1 MLMNHPPFSARMQLD
16 RQQAMWDLWQ
26 LGEEMSAVAAVVG
39 FDRKTVYNRISQA
52 GGIRPRR
59 RQTRARLSFEDRVH
73 IEVAVKMG
81 RSMRAIATDLGRQPS
96 TITREVT
103 SHARPDGRYLAK
115 RAHAIAFDAARRPQQ
130 SKIEANPVLKAQ
142 ILAGLLGQEKLSP
155 EQIAGRLRRDH
166 PGDPAMN
173 VHHETIYRWIYLQP
187 RGELKREV
195 TAALRSGR
203 AMRRPQTHGRSTGQ
217 GQIPDMISIH
227 DRPPVDTEDGL
238 RIPGHWE
245 GDLIIGKNN
254 GSAIGTVVERATGYL
269 LLLHLPHGRG
279 VEHVTDALIK
289 RLIEL
294 PDDLR
299 KSLTWD
305 QGKELSN
312 HKTVAVDAGI
322 DIYFAD
328 PHTPWH
334 RPSNENTN
342 GLLRQY
348 FPKGTDLA
356 VHSAEDLAEVEAAM
370 NNRPRKRLDY
380 AKPNELM
387 PQLLLGA

>member
-1 MLMNHPPFSARMQLD
+1 MLMSHPPFSARMLLD

-26 LGEEMSAVAAVVG
+26 SGKEMSQVAGVAG
-39 FDRKTVYNRISQA
+39 FDRKTVYNRVSAA

-73 IEVAVKMG
+73 IEVALKME
-81 RSMRAIATDLGRQPS
+81 RSMRGIAADLGRAPS
-96 TITREVT
+96 TISREVKT
-103 SHARPDGRYLAK
+103 HSTARGHYLAK
-115 RAHAIAFDAARRPQQ
+115 RAHAIAFDGARRPQP
-130 SKIEANPVLKAQ
+130 SKIEANSVLRTKIVAD
-142 ILAGLLGQEKLSP
+142 LLGKEKLSP

-166 PGDPAMN
+166 PGEPGMN

-187 RGELKREV
+187 RGALKAEI
-195 TAALRSGR
+195 TAALRSGT
-203 AMRRPQTHGRSTGQ
+203 AMRRPHKHGRSNGQ
-217 GQIPDMISIH
+217 GQIPDMVSIH
-227 DRPPVDTEDGL
+227 HRPPVDDTDGT

-254 GSAIGTVVERATGYL
+254 ASAIGTVVERATGYL

-279 VEHVTDALIK
+279 VEHVTTALVA
-289 RLIEL
+289 RLVGL

-305 QGKELSN
+305 QGKELTN
-312 HKTVAVDAGI
+312 HKTVSIDADI
-322 DIYFAD
+322 DVYFAD

-356 VHSAEDLAEVEAAM
+356 LHTAQDLAEVEAAM
-370 NNRPRKRLDY
+370 NNRPRKRLDF
-380 AKPNELM
+380 AKPQELM
-387 PQLLLGA
+387 PQLLLGP